1 MDDKRD
7 NTVNFEE
14 KLRDKLNKELKP
26 NKDFLTDD
34 VIDFILNAYS
44 DGLSVFYE
52 DGVKKLFEKSIKTN
66 DRNIRAVIGI
76 LDAQRETITNLNKK
90 IKNQEE
96 RITKLEE
103 KLK

>member
-34 VIDFILNAYS
+34 VIDFILNVYS

>member
-26 NKDFLTDD
+26 NEDFLTDD
-34 VIDFILNAYS
+34 VIDFILNVYS

>member
-26 NKDFLTDD
+26 NTDFLTDD
-34 VIDFILNAYS
+34 VIDFILNVYS

>member
-26 NKDFLTDD
+26 NTDFLTDD